1 MITVLY
7 FMTTGWACP
16 ACAGMKPHIIAVCKD
31 MGVKLEMVDVSHNG
45 GETLGMQYNVCGL
58 PTVIALHDGALV
70 GRIDSG
76 VTRQGVID
84 LIKAARDD

>member
-7 FMTTGWACP
+7 FLTTGWHCP
-16 ACAGMKPHIIAVCKD
+16 ACSGMKPHIIAVCKD
-31 MGVKLEMVDVSHNG
+31 MNVKLEMVDVSTFD
-45 GETLGMQYNVCGL
+45 GETIGMRYNVCGL
-58 PTVIALHDGALV
+58 PTVIALHDGEMV

-84 LIKAARDD
+84 LIRAAKED

>member
-7 FMTTGWACP
+7 FMTAGWACP
-16 ACAGMKPHIIAVCKD
+16 ACKGFAPHIIAVCKD
-31 MGVKLEMVDVSHNG
+31 MSVSLEMVDVSSFD
-45 GETLGMQYNVCGL
+45 GETVGMRYNVCGL
-58 PTVIALHDGALV
+58 PTVVVLSNGEMI

-84 LIKAARDD
+84 LIKQAKDD

>member
-7 FMTTGWACP
+7 FMTTGWPCP
-16 ACAGMKPHIIAVCKD
+16 ACKGFAPHIIAVCKD
-31 MGVKLEMVDVSHNG
+31 MAVKLEIVDVSTLD
-45 GETLGMQYNVCGL
+45 GETIGMRYNVCGL
-58 PTVIALHDGALV
+58 PTIVVLNNGEMI

-84 LIKAARDD
+84 LIKQAKDD

>member
-16 ACAGMKPHIIAVCKD
+16 ACHGMLPHITAVCKD
-31 MGVKLEMVDVSHNG
+31 MNVKLETVDVGAFG
-45 GETLGMQYNVCGL
+45 GETIGMRYNVCGL
-58 PTVIALHDGALV
+58 PTVVVLHDGELI

-84 LIKAARDD
+84 LIKQARED